1 MNFKKA
7 GIFRRSSEGS
17 EQPEVQN
24 DSGGMLAVWGSQW
37 KDGNGGE
44 NRKNAFRQKKECY
57 SSALRHDCPHA
68 SLHLFAG

>member
-24 DSGGMLAVWGSQW
+24 DSCLLYTSDAA
-37 KDGNGGE
+37 D
-44 NRKNAFRQKKECY
+44 
-57 SSALRHDCPHA
+57 D
-68 SLHLFAG
+68 

>member
-24 DSGGMLAVWGSQW
+24 DSGGLGQSRQW

-44 NRKNAFRQKKECY
+44 NRKNAFRQKEECY
-57 SSALRHDCPHA
+57 SSALRHDCPYA